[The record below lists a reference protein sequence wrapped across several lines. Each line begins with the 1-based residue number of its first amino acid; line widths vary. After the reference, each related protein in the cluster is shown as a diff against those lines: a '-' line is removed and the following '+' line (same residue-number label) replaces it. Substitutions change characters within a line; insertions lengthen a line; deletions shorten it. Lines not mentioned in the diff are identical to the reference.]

1 MIFRIVTGKNDITKG
16 RSVMKS
22 ALKKDTVREIRHSLG
37 RFLSIFLIVLL
48 GCGFFSGIKA
58 TMPDMIDTAEKY
70 FSDNRLMD
78 IKLMSSIGVKSEDVE
93 AVKKADDVQGVM
105 AGYSKDVFYY
115 HENQNLV
122 LKFMSFNNVVD
133 ENSPNNLDKPVLL
146 EGRLPEKKGECAVEV
161 KMSSPNTFK
170 VGGEIKINEPDSSKN
185 ITDTLA
191 TDTYRIVGIVASPLY
206 IGYERDATTVGNGTV
221 VSNVFVPESEFV
233 CDYYTELYVKFK
245 GTDELDPF
253 SDEYKQAVKDKSVQ
267 AVEFF
272 EDSVNARFEKLSS
285 DAQDSIDV
293 AQEKV
298 DILKQALAC
307 DENQL
312 TELLATEQK
321 SVEEAQEAYDKAE
334 QSGSS
339 AKYLA
344 RSQLLKAQQ
353 LEEVAGKLLQDK
365 KTGSTAAFDEYNGQ
379 LAAAEDEIAGAKKEL
394 EAVKT
399 PAFYQYDRFEA
410 SSDYSSFYGDA
421 QKVDSIAKVFPVFFI
436 LVAALV
442 CLTTMTRMVEEQRT
456 QIGTYKALGYSG
468 ARIAGKYL
476 FYAATAA
483 SAGSCIGVAVG
494 LQIFPKIIYSC
505 YNILYNIPDIDT
517 PFKPVYMVLC
527 LVVSVICTCSA
538 VLYACMKEL
547 KSQPSQLMRP
557 KPPQNGRRVLLERVD
572 FIWNRLDFL
581 AKVTVRNLLRYKKR
595 FFMTIVGVAG
605 CTALIVTGFGLKYS
619 IKTIAE
625 KQFNEIFLYDGIAV
639 LNSADFDE
647 KQLEDK
653 ISSIAQVDK
662 SMLMQSTDGI
672 AENESE
678 NQSVSMIVPKTPEN
692 MGDYIDLVSAENGS
706 NLEVKSGSVIITQKL
721 AKLLDLKTGDTITIK
736 LSGHEEKEFKIGGV
750 SKNYA
755 LHYIYITPDD
765 FESVYGEKP
774 VYNLSFIDLKKDTDE
789 NSFKEQLISN
799 DEFYGISF
807 KNDSSRGFLNSV
819 DSLDAIV
826 ILLIVCAGGLA
837 FVVLYNLA
845 NINITERVRE
855 IATIKVLG
863 FYDGETSAYIY
874 RENLISTIVGIIVGL
889 AAGKILHYFVV
900 ITSEVDLVLFN
911 RQLVWW
917 AYVLGA
923 LLTLAFAFIVN
934 LVLHFKLKK
943 IDMVESLK
951 SVE

>member
-1 MIFRIVTGKNDITKG
+1 
-16 RSVMKS
+16 MKS

-161 KMSSPNTFK
+161 KMSSPDTFK

-312 TELLATEQK
+312 TELLTTAQK

-483 SAGSCIGVAVG
+483 SAGSCIGVVVG
-494 LQIFPKIIYSC
+494 LQIFPKIIQKNPEERIEYHLKGESG
-505 YNILYNIPDIDT
+505 PDHNKKFT
-517 PFKPVYMVLC
+517 V
-527 LVVSVICTCSA
+527 
-538 VLYACMKEL
+538 
-547 KSQPSQLMRP
+547 Q
-557 KPPQNGRRVLLERVD
+557 VLLNTNVIGEGTGRS
-572 FIWNRLDFL
+572 
-581 AKVTVRNLLRYKKR
+581 KK
-595 FFMTIVGVAG
+595 
-605 CTALIVTGFGLKYS
+605 TA
-619 IKTIAE
+619 
-625 KQFNEIFLYDGIAV
+625 
-639 LNSADFDE
+639 
-647 KQLEDK
+647 
-653 ISSIAQVDK
+653 
-662 SMLMQSTDGI
+662 
-672 AENESE
+672 
-678 NQSVSMIVPKTPEN
+678 
-692 MGDYIDLVSAENGS
+692 
-706 NLEVKSGSVIITQKL
+706 
-721 AKLLDLKTGDTITIK
+721 
-736 LSGHEEKEFKIGGV
+736 
-750 SKNYA
+750 
-755 LHYIYITPDD
+755 
-765 FESVYGEKP
+765 
-774 VYNLSFIDLKKDTDE
+774 
-789 NSFKEQLISN
+789 EQLAAK
-799 DEFYGISF
+799 EALELMGYG
-807 KNDSSRGFLNSV
+807 
-819 DSLDAIV
+819 A
-826 ILLIVCAGGLA
+826 
-837 FVVLYNLA
+837 
-845 NINITERVRE
+845 
-855 IATIKVLG
+855 
-863 FYDGETSAYIY
+863 
-874 RENLISTIVGIIVGL
+874 
-889 AAGKILHYFVV
+889 
-900 ITSEVDLVLFN
+900 
-911 RQLVWW
+911 Q
-917 AYVLGA
+917 
-923 LLTLAFAFIVN
+923 
-934 LVLHFKLKK
+934 
-943 IDMVESLK
+943 
-951 SVE
+951 

>member
-1 MIFRIVTGKNDITKG
+1 
-16 RSVMKS
+16 MKS

-170 VGGEIKINEPDSSKN
+170 LGGEIKINEPDSSKN

-312 TELLATEQK
+312 SELLATAQK

-344 RSQLLKAQQ
+344 RSQLLKHNS
-353 LEEVAGKLLQDK
+353 LK
-365 KTGSTAAFDEYNGQ
+365 KWQE
-379 LAAAEDEIAGAKKEL
+379 
-394 EAVKT
+394 
-399 PAFYQYDRFEA
+399 
-410 SSDYSSFYGDA
+410 SF
-421 QKVDSIAKVFPVFFI
+421 
-436 LVAALV
+436 
-442 CLTTMTRMVEEQRT
+442 
-456 QIGTYKALGYSG
+456 
-468 ARIAGKYL
+468 
-476 FYAATAA
+476 
-483 SAGSCIGVAVG
+483 
-494 LQIFPKIIYSC
+494 
-505 YNILYNIPDIDT
+505 
-517 PFKPVYMVLC
+517 
-527 LVVSVICTCSA
+527 
-538 VLYACMKEL
+538 
-547 KSQPSQLMRP
+547 
-557 KPPQNGRRVLLERVD
+557 
-572 FIWNRLDFL
+572 
-581 AKVTVRNLLRYKKR
+581 
-595 FFMTIVGVAG
+595 
-605 CTALIVTGFGLKYS
+605 
-619 IKTIAE
+619 
-625 KQFNEIFLYDGIAV
+625 
-639 LNSADFDE
+639 
-647 KQLEDK
+647 
-653 ISSIAQVDK
+653 
-662 SMLMQSTDGI
+662 
-672 AENESE
+672 
-678 NQSVSMIVPKTPEN
+678 
-692 MGDYIDLVSAENGS
+692 
-706 NLEVKSGSVIITQKL
+706 
-721 AKLLDLKTGDTITIK
+721 LKTKKQEVRRLLMNIM
-736 LSGHEEKEFKIGGV
+736 V
-750 SKNYA
+750 S
-755 LHYIYITPDD
+755 L
-765 FESVYGEKP
+765 
-774 VYNLSFIDLKKDTDE
+774 
-789 NSFKEQLISN
+789 
-799 DEFYGISF
+799 
-807 KNDSSRGFLNSV
+807 R
-819 DSLDAIV
+819 
-826 ILLIVCAGGLA
+826 
-837 FVVLYNLA
+837 
-845 NINITERVRE
+845 
-855 IATIKVLG
+855 
-863 FYDGETSAYIY
+863 
-874 RENLISTIVGIIVGL
+874 
-889 AAGKILHYFVV
+889 
-900 ITSEVDLVLFN
+900 
-911 RQLVWW
+911 RQ
-917 AYVLGA
+917 
-923 LLTLAFAFIVN
+923 
-934 LVLHFKLKK
+934 K
-943 IDMVESLK
+943 MR
-951 SVE
+951 

>member
-1 MIFRIVTGKNDITKG
+1 MSRG
-16 RSVMKS
+16 
-22 ALKKDTVREIRHSLG
+22 LG
-37 RFLSIFLIVLL
+37 
-48 GCGFFSGIKA
+48 
-58 TMPDMIDTAEKY
+58 
-70 FSDNRLMD
+70 
-78 IKLMSSIGVKSEDVE
+78 DVYKRQE
-93 AVKKADDVQGVM
+93 
-105 AGYSKDVFYY
+105 
-115 HENQNLV
+115 
-122 LKFMSFNNVVD
+122 
-133 ENSPNNLDKPVLL
+133 
-146 EGRLPEKKGECAVEV
+146 
-161 KMSSPNTFK
+161 
-170 VGGEIKINEPDSSKN
+170 
-185 ITDTLA
+185 
-191 TDTYRIVGIVASPLY
+191 IVGIVASPLY

-253 SDEYKQAVKDKSVQ
+253 SDEYKQAVKDNSSQ

-272 EDSVNARFEKLSS
+272 KESVNGRFEKLSS
-285 DAQDSIDV
+285 DAQDKIT
-293 AQEKV
+293 AAEEKT
-298 DILKQALAC
+298 DILRQALSC
-307 DENQL
+307 DESQL
-312 TELLATEQK
+312 TELLKTAQQ
-321 SVEEAQEAYDKAE
+321 SVKEAQAAYDKAE
-334 QSGSS
+334 QNGSS
-339 AKYLA
+339 TRYLA

-353 LEEVAGKLLQDK
+353 LEEVAGRLLDDK
-365 KTGSTAAFDEYNGQ
+365 KSGSTAAFDEYNGQ
-379 LAAAEDEIAGAKKEL
+379 LAAAEEEIAASKKEL
-394 EAVKT
+394 ESVKA
-399 PAFYQYDRFEA
+399 PAFYQYNRFEA

-456 QIGTYKALGYSG
+456 QIGTYKALGYSS

-476 FYAATAA
+476 FYAAAA
-483 SAGSCIGVAVG
+483 AAAGSCIGVTVG
-494 LQIFPKIIYSC
+494 LQLFPKIIYSC
-505 YNILYNIPDIDT
+505 YHILYNIPDIDT
-517 PFKPVYMVLC
+517 PFKPVYMILC

-572 FIWNRLDFL
+572 FIWKRLDFL

-595 FFMTIVGVAG
+595 FFMTVVGVAG

-619 IKTIAE
+619 IKTIAD
-625 KQFNEIFLYDGIAV
+625 KQFNEVFLYDGIAV
-639 LNSADFDE
+639 LNSTDFDE
-647 KQLEDK
+647 EQLESK
-653 ISSIAQVDK
+653 ISSIEQVDK
-662 SMLMQSTDGI
+662 FMLTQSIEGI
-672 AENESE
+672 AESGGE
-678 NQSVSMIVPKTPEN
+678 NQTVSMVVPKTPDS
-692 MGDYIDLVSAENGS
+692 MVDYIDLVSAEDGS
-706 NLEVKSGSVIITQKL
+706 KLEVKNGSVIITQKL
-721 AKLLDLKTGDTITIK
+721 AKLLDLKTGDTVTVK
-736 LSGHEEKEFKIGGV
+736 LNGHEVKSFEIGGV

-755 LHYIYITPDD
+755 LHYIYITPED

-774 VYNLSFIDLKKDTDE
+774 VYNLSFVDLKKNTDE

-807 KNDSSRGFLNSV
+807 KTDSSRGFLNSV

-874 RENLISTIVGIIVGL
+874 RENLISTLVGILFGL
-889 AAGKILHYFVV
+889 GAGKILHYFVV

>member
-1 MIFRIVTGKNDITKG
+1 
-16 RSVMKS
+16 MKS

-93 AVKKADDVQGVM
+93 AVKKAEDVQGVM

-161 KMSSPNTFK
+161 KMSSPDTFK

-312 TELLATEQK
+312 TELLATAQK

-483 SAGSCIGVAVG
+483 SAGSCIGVVVG

-517 PFKPVYMVLC
+517 PFKPVYMALC

-538 VLYACMKEL
+538 VLYACIKEL

-572 FIWNRLDFL
+572 LIWNRLDFL

-678 NQSVSMIVPKTPEN
+678 NQSVSMIVPKAPEN

-736 LSGHEEKEFKIGGV
+736 LSDHEEKEFKIGGV

-774 VYNLSFIDLKKDTDE
+774 VYNLSFIDLKKDTDG

-863 FYDGETSAYIY
+863 FYDSETSAYIY

>member
-1 MIFRIVTGKNDITKG
+1 
-16 RSVMKS
+16 MKS

-161 KMSSPNTFK
+161 KMSSPDTFK

-312 TELLATEQK
+312 TELLATAQK

-353 LEEVAGKLLQDK
+353 LEEVAGKLLEDK

-517 PFKPVYMVLC
+517 PFKPVYMALC

-721 AKLLDLKTGDTITIK
+721 AKLLDLKTGDTITVK
-736 LSGHEEKEFKIGGV
+736 LSGHEEEEFKIGGV

-874 RENLISTIVGIIVGL
+874 RENLISTLVGIIVGL

>member
-1 MIFRIVTGKNDITKG
+1 
-16 RSVMKS
+16 MKS

-253 SDEYKQAVKDKSVQ
+253 SDEYKQTVKDKSVQ

-285 DAQDSIDV
+285 DAQESIDV

-312 TELLATEQK
+312 TELLATAQK

-353 LEEVAGKLLQDK
+353 LEEVAGKLLEDK

-468 ARIAGKYL
+468 SRIAGKYL

-483 SAGSCIGVAVG
+483 SAGSCIGVVVG

-517 PFKPVYMVLC
+517 PFKPVYMALC

-538 VLYACMKEL
+538 VLYACIKEL

-572 FIWNRLDFL
+572 LIWNRLDFL

-653 ISSIAQVDK
+653 ISSIPQVDK
-662 SMLMQSTDGI
+662 SMLMQSTEGI

-678 NQSVSMIVPKTPEN
+678 NQSVSMIVPKAPEN

-736 LSGHEEKEFKIGGV
+736 LSGHEEKKFKIGGV

-799 DEFYGISF
+799 NEFYGISF

-874 RENLISTIVGIIVGL
+874 RENLISTLVGIIVGL

>member
-1 MIFRIVTGKNDITKG
+1 
-16 RSVMKS
+16 MKS

-70 FSDNRLMD
+70 FSDNRLID

-272 EDSVNARFEKLSS
+272 EASVNARFEKLSS

-312 TELLATEQK
+312 TELLATAQK

-483 SAGSCIGVAVG
+483 SAGSCIGVVVG

-517 PFKPVYMVLC
+517 PFKPVYMALC

-538 VLYACMKEL
+538 VLYACIKEL

-572 FIWNRLDFL
+572 LIWNRLDFL

-678 NQSVSMIVPKTPEN
+678 NQSVSMIVPKAPEN

-736 LSGHEEKEFKIGGV
+736 LSDHEEKEFKIGGV

-819 DSLDAIV
+819 DSLDAII

-889 AAGKILHYFVV
+889 VAGKILHYFVV

>member
-1 MIFRIVTGKNDITKG
+1 MKG
-16 RSVMKS
+16 
-22 ALKKDTVREIRHSLG
+22 ALKKDTVREVRHSFG

-58 TMPDMIDTAEKY
+58 TMPDMIDTAEEY

-78 IKLMSSIGVKSEDVE
+78 LKLMSSIGVKSEDVE
-93 AVKKADDVQGVM
+93 AVKKAENVEGVM

-122 LKFMSFNNVVD
+122 LKFMSFNNVVAED
-133 ENSPNNLDKPVLL
+133 SPNNLDKPVLL

-161 KMSSPNTFK
+161 KMSSPDTFK
-170 VGGEIKINEPDSSKN
+170 VGGEIKIDEPDSSKK

-191 TDTYRIVGIVASPLY
+191 ADTYKIVGIVASPLY

-245 GTDELDPF
+245 GTDKLEPF
-253 SDEYKQAVKDKSVQ
+253 SDEYKQAVKDKSSQ

-272 EDSVNARFEKLSS
+272 KESVNGRFEKLSS
-285 DAQDSIDV
+285 DAQDKI
-293 AQEKV
+293 AAAEEKT
-298 DILKQALAC
+298 DILRQALSC
-307 DENQL
+307 DESQL
-312 TELLATEQK
+312 AELLKTAQQ
-321 SVEEAQEAYDKAE
+321 SVKEAQAAYDKAE
-334 QSGSS
+334 QNGSS
-339 AKYLA
+339 TRYLA

-353 LEEVAGKLLQDK
+353 LEEVAGRLLDDK
-365 KTGSTAAFDEYNGQ
+365 KSGSTAAFDEYNGQ
-379 LAAAEDEIAGAKKEL
+379 LAAAEEEIAASKKEL
-394 EAVKT
+394 EIVKT
-399 PAFYQYDRFEA
+399 PAFYQYNRFEA

-421 QKVDSIAKVFPVFFI
+421 QKIDSIAKVFPVFFI

-456 QIGTYKALGYSG
+456 QIGTYKALGYSS

-476 FYAATAA
+476 FYAAAA
-483 SAGSCIGVAVG
+483 AAAGSCIGVAVG
-494 LQIFPKIIYSC
+494 LQLFPKIIYSC

-517 PFKPVYMVLC
+517 PFKPDYMILC

-572 FIWNRLDFL
+572 FIWKRLDFL

-595 FFMTIVGVAG
+595 FFMTVVGVAG

-619 IKTIAE
+619 IKTIAD
-625 KQFNEIFLYDGIAV
+625 KQFNEVFLYDGIAV
-639 LNSADFDE
+639 LNSTDFDE
-647 KQLEDK
+647 EQLESK
-653 ISSIAQVDK
+653 ISSIEQVDK
-662 SMLMQSTDGI
+662 FMLTQSVEGI
-672 AENESE
+672 AESGGE
-678 NQSVSMIVPKTPEN
+678 NQTVSMIVPKTPDS
-692 MGDYIDLVSAENGS
+692 MGDYINLVSAENGS
-706 NLEVKSGSVIITQKL
+706 KLKVKKGSVIITQKL
-721 AKLLDLKTGDTITIK
+721 AKLLDLKTGDTVTVK
-736 LSGHEEKEFKIGGV
+736 LNGHEEKNFEIGGV

-755 LHYIYITPDD
+755 LHYIYITPED

-774 VYNLSFIDLKKDTDE
+774 VYNLSFVDLKKDTDE
-789 NSFKEQLISN
+789 NSFKEQLIAN

-807 KNDSSRGFLNSV
+807 KTDSSRGFLNSV

-874 RENLISTIVGIIVGL
+874 RENLISTLVGILVGL
-889 AAGKILHYFVV
+889 GAGKILHYFVV

-911 RQLVWW
+911 RRLVWW

>member
-1 MIFRIVTGKNDITKG
+1 MKG
-16 RSVMKS
+16 
-22 ALKKDTVREIRHSLG
+22 ALKKDTVREVRHSFG

-58 TMPDMIDTAEKY
+58 TMPDMIATAEEY

-78 IKLMSSIGVKSEDVE
+78 LKLMSSIGVKSEDVE
-93 AVKKADDVQGVM
+93 AVKKAENVEGVM

-122 LKFMSFNNVVD
+122 LKFMSFNDVVAED
-133 ENSPNNLDKPVLL
+133 SPNNLDKPVLL

-161 KMSSPNTFK
+161 KMSSPDTFK
-170 VGGEIKINEPDSSKN
+170 VGGKIKIDEPDSSKK

-191 TDTYRIVGIVASPLY
+191 ADTYKIVGIVASPLY

-253 SDEYKQAVKDKSVQ
+253 SDEYKQAVKDKSSQ

-272 EDSVNARFEKLSS
+272 KESVNGRFEKLSS
-285 DAQDSIDV
+285 DAQDKIT
-293 AQEKV
+293 AAEEKT
-298 DILKQALAC
+298 DILRQALSC
-307 DENQL
+307 DESQL
-312 TELLATEQK
+312 TELLKTAQQ
-321 SVEEAQEAYDKAE
+321 SVKEAQAAYDKVE
-334 QSGSS
+334 QNGSGTR
-339 AKYLA
+339 YLA

-353 LEEVAGKLLQDK
+353 LKEVAGRLLDDK
-365 KTGSTAAFDEYNGQ
+365 KSGSTAAFDEYNGQ
-379 LAAAEDEIAGAKKEL
+379 LAAAEEEIAASKKEL
-394 EAVKT
+394 ESVKF
-399 PAFYQYDRFEA
+399 PAFYQYNRFEA

-456 QIGTYKALGYSG
+456 QIGTYKALGYSS

-476 FYAATAA
+476 FYAAAA
-483 SAGSCIGVAVG
+483 AAAGSCIGVTVG
-494 LQIFPKIIYSC
+494 LQLFPKIIYSC
-505 YNILYNIPDIDT
+505 YHILYNIPDIDT
-517 PFKPVYMVLC
+517 PFKPVYMILC

-572 FIWNRLDFL
+572 FIWKRLDFL

-595 FFMTIVGVAG
+595 FFMTVVGVAG

-619 IKTIAE
+619 IKTIAD
-625 KQFNEIFLYDGIAV
+625 KQFNEVFLYDGIAV
-639 LNSADFDE
+639 LNSTDFDE
-647 KQLEDK
+647 EQLESK
-653 ISSIAQVDK
+653 ISSIEQVDK
-662 SMLMQSTDGI
+662 FMLTQSIEGI
-672 AENESE
+672 AESGGE
-678 NQSVSMIVPKTPEN
+678 NQTVSMVVPKTPDS
-692 MGDYIDLVSAENGS
+692 MGDYIDLVSAEDGS
-706 NLEVKSGSVIITQKL
+706 KLEVKNGSVIITQKL
-721 AKLLDLKTGDTITIK
+721 AKLLDLKTGDIVTVK
-736 LSGHEEKEFKIGGV
+736 LNGHEEKSFEIGGV

-755 LHYIYITPDD
+755 LHYIYITPED
-765 FESVYGEKP
+765 FESVYCEKP
-774 VYNLSFIDLKKDTDE
+774 VYNLSFVDLKKNTDE

-807 KNDSSRGFLNSV
+807 KTDSSRGFLNSV

-874 RENLISTIVGIIVGL
+874 RENLISTLVGILVGL
-889 AAGKILHYFVV
+889 GAGKILHYFVV

>member
-1 MIFRIVTGKNDITKG
+1 
-16 RSVMKS
+16 
-22 ALKKDTVREIRHSLG
+22 
-37 RFLSIFLIVLL
+37 
-48 GCGFFSGIKA
+48 
-58 TMPDMIDTAEKY
+58 
-70 FSDNRLMD
+70 
-78 IKLMSSIGVKSEDVE
+78 
-93 AVKKADDVQGVM
+93 
-105 AGYSKDVFYY
+105 
-115 HENQNLV
+115 
-122 LKFMSFNNVVD
+122 
-133 ENSPNNLDKPVLL
+133 
-146 EGRLPEKKGECAVEV
+146 
-161 KMSSPNTFK
+161 
-170 VGGEIKINEPDSSKN
+170 
-185 ITDTLA
+185 
-191 TDTYRIVGIVASPLY
+191 
-206 IGYERDATTVGNGTV
+206 
-221 VSNVFVPESEFV
+221 
-233 CDYYTELYVKFK
+233 
-245 GTDELDPF
+245 
-253 SDEYKQAVKDKSVQ
+253 
-267 AVEFF
+267 
-272 EDSVNARFEKLSS
+272 
-285 DAQDSIDV
+285 
-293 AQEKV
+293 
-298 DILKQALAC
+298 
-307 DENQL
+307 
-312 TELLATEQK
+312 
-321 SVEEAQEAYDKAE
+321 
-334 QSGSS
+334 
-339 AKYLA
+339 
-344 RSQLLKAQQ
+344 
-353 LEEVAGKLLQDK
+353 
-365 KTGSTAAFDEYNGQ
+365 
-379 LAAAEDEIAGAKKEL
+379 
-394 EAVKT
+394 
-399 PAFYQYDRFEA
+399 
-410 SSDYSSFYGDA
+410 
-421 QKVDSIAKVFPVFFI
+421 
-436 LVAALV
+436 
-442 CLTTMTRMVEEQRT
+442 MTRMVEEQRT

-483 SAGSCIGVAVG
+483 SAGSCIGVVVG

-538 VLYACMKEL
+538 VLYACIKEL

-572 FIWNRLDFL
+572 LIWNRLDFL

-662 SMLMQSTDGI
+662 SMLMQSIDGI

-678 NQSVSMIVPKTPEN
+678 NQSVSMIVPKAPEN

-706 NLEVKSGSVIITQKL
+706 NLKVKSGSVIITQKL

>member
-1 MIFRIVTGKNDITKG
+1 
-16 RSVMKS
+16 MKS

-170 VGGEIKINEPDSSKN
+170 LGGEIKINEPDSSKN

-312 TELLATEQK
+312 TELLATAQK
-321 SVEEAQEAYDKAE
+321 SVEEAQEAYNKAE

-353 LEEVAGKLLQDK
+353 LEEVAGKLLEDK

-483 SAGSCIGVAVG
+483 SAGSCIGVVVG

-517 PFKPVYMVLC
+517 PVKPVYMVLC

-538 VLYACMKEL
+538 VLYACIKEL

-557 KPPQNGRRVLLERVD
+557 
-572 FIWNRLDFL
+572 
-581 AKVTVRNLLRYKKR
+581 
-595 FFMTIVGVAG
+595 
-605 CTALIVTGFGLKYS
+605 
-619 IKTIAE
+619 
-625 KQFNEIFLYDGIAV
+625 
-639 LNSADFDE
+639 
-647 KQLEDK
+647 
-653 ISSIAQVDK
+653 
-662 SMLMQSTDGI
+662 
-672 AENESE
+672 
-678 NQSVSMIVPKTPEN
+678 
-692 MGDYIDLVSAENGS
+692 
-706 NLEVKSGSVIITQKL
+706 
-721 AKLLDLKTGDTITIK
+721 
-736 LSGHEEKEFKIGGV
+736 
-750 SKNYA
+750 
-755 LHYIYITPDD
+755 
-765 FESVYGEKP
+765 
-774 VYNLSFIDLKKDTDE
+774 
-789 NSFKEQLISN
+789 
-799 DEFYGISF
+799 
-807 KNDSSRGFLNSV
+807 
-819 DSLDAIV
+819 
-826 ILLIVCAGGLA
+826 
-837 FVVLYNLA
+837 
-845 NINITERVRE
+845 
-855 IATIKVLG
+855 
-863 FYDGETSAYIY
+863 
-874 RENLISTIVGIIVGL
+874 
-889 AAGKILHYFVV
+889 
-900 ITSEVDLVLFN
+900 
-911 RQLVWW
+911 
-917 AYVLGA
+917 
-923 LLTLAFAFIVN
+923 
-934 LVLHFKLKK
+934 
-943 IDMVESLK
+943 
-951 SVE
+951 

>member
-1 MIFRIVTGKNDITKG
+1 
-16 RSVMKS
+16 MKS
-22 ALKKDTVREIRHSLG
+22 ALKKDTVREISHSLG

-93 AVKKADDVQGVM
+93 AVKKAENVEGVM

-170 VGGEIKINEPDSSKN
+170 LGGEIKINEPDSSKN

-221 VSNVFVPESEFV
+221 VRNVFVPESEFV

-293 AQEKV
+293 AQE
-298 DILKQALAC
+298 
-307 DENQL
+307 
-312 TELLATEQK
+312 
-321 SVEEAQEAYDKAE
+321 AYDKAE

-353 LEEVAGKLLQDK
+353 LEEVAGKLLEDK

-483 SAGSCIGVAVG
+483 SAGSCIGVVVG

-505 YNILYNIPDIDT
+505 YNISYNIPDIDT

-538 VLYACMKEL
+538 VLYACVKEL

-662 SMLMQSTDGI
+662 SMLMQSTDGF

-678 NQSVSMIVPKTPEN
+678 NQSVSMIVPKAPEN

-874 RENLISTIVGIIVGL
+874 RENLISTLVGIIVGL

>member
-1 MIFRIVTGKNDITKG
+1 MIFRIVTGKNDITRGK
-16 RSVMKS
+16 SVMKS

-245 GTDELDPF
+245 GMDELDPF

-293 AQEKV
+293 AQEKA

-312 TELLATEQK
+312 TELLATAQK

-456 QIGTYKALGYSG
+456 QIGTYKALG
-468 ARIAGKYL
+468 
-476 FYAATAA
+476 
-483 SAGSCIGVAVG
+483 
-494 LQIFPKIIYSC
+494 
-505 YNILYNIPDIDT
+505 
-517 PFKPVYMVLC
+517 
-527 LVVSVICTCSA
+527 
-538 VLYACMKEL
+538 
-547 KSQPSQLMRP
+547 
-557 KPPQNGRRVLLERVD
+557 
-572 FIWNRLDFL
+572 
-581 AKVTVRNLLRYKKR
+581 
-595 FFMTIVGVAG
+595 
-605 CTALIVTGFGLKYS
+605 
-619 IKTIAE
+619 
-625 KQFNEIFLYDGIAV
+625 
-639 LNSADFDE
+639 
-647 KQLEDK
+647 
-653 ISSIAQVDK
+653 
-662 SMLMQSTDGI
+662 
-672 AENESE
+672 
-678 NQSVSMIVPKTPEN
+678 
-692 MGDYIDLVSAENGS
+692 
-706 NLEVKSGSVIITQKL
+706 
-721 AKLLDLKTGDTITIK
+721 
-736 LSGHEEKEFKIGGV
+736 
-750 SKNYA
+750 
-755 LHYIYITPDD
+755 
-765 FESVYGEKP
+765 
-774 VYNLSFIDLKKDTDE
+774 
-789 NSFKEQLISN
+789 
-799 DEFYGISF
+799 
-807 KNDSSRGFLNSV
+807 
-819 DSLDAIV
+819 
-826 ILLIVCAGGLA
+826 
-837 FVVLYNLA
+837 
-845 NINITERVRE
+845 
-855 IATIKVLG
+855 
-863 FYDGETSAYIY
+863 
-874 RENLISTIVGIIVGL
+874 
-889 AAGKILHYFVV
+889 
-900 ITSEVDLVLFN
+900 
-911 RQLVWW
+911 
-917 AYVLGA
+917 
-923 LLTLAFAFIVN
+923 
-934 LVLHFKLKK
+934 
-943 IDMVESLK
+943 
-951 SVE
+951 

>member
-1 MIFRIVTGKNDITKG
+1 
-16 RSVMKS
+16 MKS

-272 EDSVNARFEKLSS
+272 EASVNARFEKLSS

-312 TELLATEQK
+312 TELLATAQK

-483 SAGSCIGVAVG
+483 SAGSCIGVVVG

-517 PFKPVYMVLC
+517 PFKPVYMALC

-538 VLYACMKEL
+538 VLYACIKEL

-572 FIWNRLDFL
+572 LIWNRLDFL

-678 NQSVSMIVPKTPEN
+678 NQSVSMIVPKAPEN

-736 LSGHEEKEFKIGGV
+736 LSDHEEKEFKIGGV

>member
-1 MIFRIVTGKNDITKG
+1 MIFRIVTWKNDIKKG

-170 VGGEIKINEPDSSKN
+170 LGGEIKINEPDSSKN

-312 TELLATEQK
+312 TELLATAQK
-321 SVEEAQEAYDKAE
+321 SVEEAQEAYNKAE

-353 LEEVAGKLLQDK
+353 LEEVAGKLLEDK

-483 SAGSCIGVAVG
+483 SAGSCIGV
-494 LQIFPKIIYSC
+494 
-505 YNILYNIPDIDT
+505 
-517 PFKPVYMVLC
+517 
-527 LVVSVICTCSA
+527 VV
-538 VLYACMKEL
+538 
-547 KSQPSQLMRP
+547 
-557 KPPQNGRRVLLERVD
+557 
-572 FIWNRLDFL
+572 
-581 AKVTVRNLLRYKKR
+581 
-595 FFMTIVGVAG
+595 
-605 CTALIVTGFGLKYS
+605 
-619 IKTIAE
+619 
-625 KQFNEIFLYDGIAV
+625 
-639 LNSADFDE
+639 
-647 KQLEDK
+647 
-653 ISSIAQVDK
+653 
-662 SMLMQSTDGI
+662 
-672 AENESE
+672 
-678 NQSVSMIVPKTPEN
+678 
-692 MGDYIDLVSAENGS
+692 
-706 NLEVKSGSVIITQKL
+706 
-721 AKLLDLKTGDTITIK
+721 
-736 LSGHEEKEFKIGGV
+736 
-750 SKNYA
+750 
-755 LHYIYITPDD
+755 
-765 FESVYGEKP
+765 
-774 VYNLSFIDLKKDTDE
+774 
-789 NSFKEQLISN
+789 
-799 DEFYGISF
+799 
-807 KNDSSRGFLNSV
+807 
-819 DSLDAIV
+819 
-826 ILLIVCAGGLA
+826 
-837 FVVLYNLA
+837 
-845 NINITERVRE
+845 
-855 IATIKVLG
+855 
-863 FYDGETSAYIY
+863 
-874 RENLISTIVGIIVGL
+874 
-889 AAGKILHYFVV
+889 
-900 ITSEVDLVLFN
+900 
-911 RQLVWW
+911 
-917 AYVLGA
+917 
-923 LLTLAFAFIVN
+923 
-934 LVLHFKLKK
+934 
-943 IDMVESLK
+943 
-951 SVE
+951 

>member
-1 MIFRIVTGKNDITKG
+1 
-16 RSVMKS
+16 
-22 ALKKDTVREIRHSLG
+22 
-37 RFLSIFLIVLL
+37 
-48 GCGFFSGIKA
+48 
-58 TMPDMIDTAEKY
+58 
-70 FSDNRLMD
+70 
-78 IKLMSSIGVKSEDVE
+78 
-93 AVKKADDVQGVM
+93 
-105 AGYSKDVFYY
+105 
-115 HENQNLV
+115 
-122 LKFMSFNNVVD
+122 
-133 ENSPNNLDKPVLL
+133 
-146 EGRLPEKKGECAVEV
+146 
-161 KMSSPNTFK
+161 
-170 VGGEIKINEPDSSKN
+170 
-185 ITDTLA
+185 
-191 TDTYRIVGIVASPLY
+191 
-206 IGYERDATTVGNGTV
+206 
-221 VSNVFVPESEFV
+221 
-233 CDYYTELYVKFK
+233 
-245 GTDELDPF
+245 
-253 SDEYKQAVKDKSVQ
+253 
-267 AVEFF
+267 
-272 EDSVNARFEKLSS
+272 
-285 DAQDSIDV
+285 
-293 AQEKV
+293 
-298 DILKQALAC
+298 
-307 DENQL
+307 
-312 TELLATEQK
+312 
-321 SVEEAQEAYDKAE
+321 
-334 QSGSS
+334 
-339 AKYLA
+339 
-344 RSQLLKAQQ
+344 
-353 LEEVAGKLLQDK
+353 
-365 KTGSTAAFDEYNGQ
+365 
-379 LAAAEDEIAGAKKEL
+379 
-394 EAVKT
+394 
-399 PAFYQYDRFEA
+399 
-410 SSDYSSFYGDA
+410 
-421 QKVDSIAKVFPVFFI
+421 
-436 LVAALV
+436 
-442 CLTTMTRMVEEQRT
+442 MVEEQRT

-483 SAGSCIGVAVG
+483 SAGSCIGVVVG

-538 VLYACMKEL
+538 VLYACIKEL

-672 AENESE
+672 AESGTE

-721 AKLLDLKTGDTITIK
+721 AKLLDLKTGETITIK

-874 RENLISTIVGIIVGL
+874 RENLISTLVGIIVGL
-889 AAGKILHYFVV
+889 VAGKILHYFVV